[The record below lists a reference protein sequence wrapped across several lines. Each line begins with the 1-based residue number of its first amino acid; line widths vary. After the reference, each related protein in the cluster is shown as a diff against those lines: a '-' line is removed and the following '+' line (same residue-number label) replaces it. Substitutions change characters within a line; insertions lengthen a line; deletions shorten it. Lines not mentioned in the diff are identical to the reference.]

1 MNLSIRE
8 ATARKPKS
16 RIRRTRLRQ
25 GKPLRAGNFF
35 RRRRSRRNIH
45 GPNLSDA

>member
-1 MNLSIRE
+1 MNLSIR
-8 ATARKPKS
+8 RPRPQPKS

-35 RRRRSRRNIH
+35 RRGGAGGTYN